1 MKNPL
6 TTIFGFLAAIGAAV
20 AHFVPGV
27 AGEIGTYVTIAATA
41 LLGANSTDSGTGT
54 N

>member
-6 TTIFGFLAAIGAAV
+6 TTIFGLLAAIGAAV
-20 AHFVPGV
+20 AHYFPGTV
-27 AGEIGTYVTIAATA
+27 GEIGTLVSIGATA
-41 LLGANSTDSGTGT
+41 LLGGTAKDSTTS

>member
-6 TTIFGFLAAIGAAV
+6 TTIFGLLAAIGAAV
-20 AHFVPGV
+20 AHFIPGV
-27 AGEIGTYVTIAATA
+27 AGEIGTLVSIASTA
-41 LLGANSTDSGTGT
+41 LLGGTAKDSSTG